1 MMKLHVLSL
10 FPEFFQSFEHF
21 GIVQRA
27 VEDGRIQI
35 LTEDIRGYSLD
46 KHHRVDD
53 YPYAGGTGMV
63 MTPQPLFDAL
73 KTKKHVIYMSPRGEK
88 LTQKLAREL
97 AQYDEL
103 TILCGHYE
111 GIDQRVIDTFVER
124 EISIGDYILS
134 GGEIAGM
141 VLMDVLIRLVPGVI
155 KEGAHSEESFENYL
169 LEYDQYTR
177 PEIFADQR
185 VPAVLLSGNH
195 KEIQNYRLE
204 EAIRLTLHR
213 RPDLLEEGIRQQAF
227 DRQTLYRIQK
237 IREEESH
244 EF

>member
-21 GIVQRA
+21 GIIQRA
-27 VEDGRIQI
+27 LEQAHI
-35 LTEDIRGYSLD
+35 DISVQNIRDFSQD

-63 MTPQPLFDAL
+63 MTPQPLFSAL
-73 KTKKHVIYMSPRGEK
+73 EGRKHVVYMSPRGEK
-88 LTQKLAREL
+88 LTQQLAREL
-97 AQYDEL
+97 AAYEEL

-111 GIDQRVIDTFVER
+111 GIDQRVIDRFVER

-134 GGEIAGM
+134 GGEIAAM

-155 KEGAHSEESFENYL
+155 KEGAHDEESFENYL

-177 PEIFADQR
+177 PEQYEGQS

-195 KEIQNYRLE
+195 KQIKQYRLE
-204 EAIRLTLHR
+204 QAIRLTMHR
-213 RPDLLEEGIRQQAF
+213 RPDLLEAGIRQGAF
-227 DRQTLYRIQK
+227 DRQTVHLIQK